1 MTDTQKKR
9 RWFQALGAV
18 AANIWLPSF
27 FKARIYQGPT
37 KGICV
42 PVLNCYSCPSAVG
55 ACPIGALQNSL
66 GSVKLNLSLARNQFG
81 LYVIG
86 SLAAIGS
93 LVGRIPCGWLC
104 PFGLI
109 QEMVHKIPSR
119 KFQIPKFLI
128 SMKYIVL
135 LVMVILLPLLVL
147 DEFGGG
153 NLWFCKWICP
163 AGTLEAGIPLA
174 ILSEAIR
181 AHLGF
186 LFAWKMAILAG
197 FLVWMVFVMRPF
209 CRTTCPLGA
218 ILGLFNKVS
227 LFRMTV
233 DEETCTLCDQCRH
246 ECPVNLGIYKSP
258 NSPNC
263 IRCLKCEKVCP
274 FGSIG
279 HEFILRKPVHA
290 SFKPEKG

>member
-9 RWFQALGAV
+9 RWFQALGAA

-66 GSVKLNLSLARNQFG
+66 GSVKLNLSLARRQFG

-86 SLAAIGS
+86 SLAAVGS

-109 QEMVHKIPSR
+109 QEIVHKIPSR
-119 KFQIPKFLI
+119 KFQIPKFLTY
-128 SMKYIVL
+128 MKYIVL
-135 LVMVILLPLLVL
+135 LVMVILLPLLIL

-153 NLWFCKWICP
+153 EPWFCKWICP

-174 ILSEAIR
+174 ILSEAHPGPPR
-181 AHLGF
+181 FSFRLEDGHPGGVPGLDGLCHAAVLSDDLPSGGDPGT
-186 LFAWKMAILAG
+186 LQQG
-197 FLVWMVFVMRPF
+197 QLVPDDGGRGNMH
-209 CRTTCPLGA
+209 
-218 ILGLFNKVS
+218 S
-227 LFRMTV
+227 LRSSA
-233 DEETCTLCDQCRH
+233 
-246 ECPVNLGIYKSP
+246 N
-258 NSPNC
+258 
-263 IRCLKCEKVCP
+263 
-274 FGSIG
+274 
-279 HEFILRKPVHA
+279 A
-290 SFKPEKG
+290 SAP